1 MLKWKRSILFICLF
15 VFCMCFKITFKLKK
29 LINDWFLGAH
39 LLTRLHLFGSY
50 ACCIAHL
57 FCIYQVFKNK
67 CLKMFLEIFSTD
79 SASTSTKRK
88 VQIQLWFYCL
98 SSTLK
103 ALAIELKTYK
113 ERVQNFITKMV
124 ILATW
129 QFPFSNASFNCFK
142 VVWLICTGLWLI
154 FNLLLPIYLVAGGET
169 GRGSPSRNCYL
180 VGLNKVWGPF
190 FSVGWEI

>member
-1 MLKWKRSILFICLF
+1 
-15 VFCMCFKITFKLKK
+15 
-29 LINDWFLGAH
+29 
-39 LLTRLHLFGSY
+39 
-50 ACCIAHL
+50 
-57 FCIYQVFKNK
+57 
-67 CLKMFLEIFSTD
+67 MFLEIFSTD

-113 ERVQNFITKMV
+113 ERVQNFRMV
-124 ILATW
+124 ILAIW

-142 VVWLICTGLWLI
+142 VDWLICTGLWLI

-190 FSVGWEI
+190 FSVGWEIQPRVWELHYHQPFFFTWRGKKSKVFQSH